1 MARIVSIGA
10 ALQDVYLV
18 DHDDFGTN
26 SRGFFN
32 QLELGT
38 KVDIDKIQFSVGGG
52 ATNAATTFARNGHES
67 IFMGCIAN
75 DPAGT
80 AITNSLDDE
89 GIDSSYVT
97 YTDRAQ
103 TG

>member
-38 KVDIDKIQFSVGGG
+38 KVDIDKIQFSTGGG
-52 ATNAATTFARNGHES
+52 ASNAATTFAQPSSLWGGQSAFDCVVGDVSVGHSGMKE
-67 IFMGCIAN
+67 N
-75 DPAGT
+75 K
-80 AITNSLDDE
+80 
-89 GIDSSYVT
+89 
-97 YTDRAQ
+97 
-103 TG
+103 

>member
-32 QLELGT
+32 
-38 KVDIDKIQFSVGGG
+38 
-52 ATNAATTFARNGHES
+52 
-67 IFMGCIAN
+67 
-75 DPAGT
+75 
-80 AITNSLDDE
+80 
-89 GIDSSYVT
+89 
-97 YTDRAQ
+97 DRPRIYFH
-103 TG
+103 GLYRKRPSRYRYY